1 MRRAVSNQVVVKM
14 NRSRVLSVAAL
25 VLCAVIPAWGQNE
38 PYFPKGVFSD
48 DSQHDLFAANWY
60 SKHLKAL
67 AEPSLLHL
75 SKNPALE
82 SYRFIWLRT
91 FHHPVIVRVNVRAGD
106 AGELTSKVAS
116 GKGGYDPGHLVE
128 NTSRPLTREQ
138 TETFLGR
145 IKRVRFWELPSY
157 ENSGTGGEDGAQWII
172 EGVKDGNY
180 HVVDR
185 WSPVEGAVHD
195 LGLTFALGLA
205 GMKIARGEL
214 Y

>member
-1 MRRAVSNQVVVKM
+1 LRHAVSNQIVVKM
-14 NRSRVLSVAAL
+14 NRTRVLSVAAL
-25 VLCAVIPAWGQNE
+25 VLCAVVAAWGQNE

-48 DSQHDLFAANWY
+48 DSHHDLFAANWY

-67 AEPSLLHL
+67 AEPSLLDL
-75 SKNPALE
+75 SKNPTLE

-91 FHHPVIVRVNVRAGD
+91 FHHPVIERVDIQAGD
-106 AGELTSKVAS
+106 AGALTSKVAS
-116 GKGGYDPGHLVE
+116 GKGGYDPGHIVE

-138 TETFLGR
+138 TDTFLGR
-145 IKRVRFWELPSY
+145 VKRVRFWDLPSY
-157 ENSGTGGEDGAQWII
+157 ENSGTGGVDGAQWII
-172 EGVKDGNY
+172 EGVKDGRY
-180 HVVDR
+180 HAVDR

-205 GMKIARGEL
+205 EMKIARDEL

>member
-1 MRRAVSNQVVVKM
+1 M
-14 NRSRVLSVAAL
+14 NRSRVLSIAAL

-60 SKHLKAL
+60 LKHLKAL

-82 SYRFIWLRT
+82 SYRFFWLRT
-91 FHHPVIVRVNVRAGD
+91 FHHPVIVRVDVRAGD

-116 GKGGYDPGHLVE
+116 GKGGYDPGHLLE

-138 TETFLGR
+138 T
-145 IKRVRFWELPSY
+145 
-157 ENSGTGGEDGAQWII
+157 
-172 EGVKDGNY
+172 
-180 HVVDR
+180 
-185 WSPVEGAVHD
+185 
-195 LGLTFALGLA
+195 
-205 GMKIARGEL
+205 
-214 Y
+214 